1 MTYFRLF
8 SSLAALGVVLLG
20 FVGCGKDDDP
30 GSSVGSGN
38 SGGPGA
44 AGTTG
49 GDPVLGGNLM
59 GSGGNLS
66 SDPAGP
72 DGSMCGGTSLMASQ
86 RPVNLLIVI
95 DKSGSM
101 STTPDGFDLNKW
113 TALRLGLDAAMDAT
127 QDSLNFGLELYPHDP
142 DAAIPLDCAANVCCT
157 MPSTFSDAIL
167 VPPAPGV
174 ESYPDITAVLD
185 EVGPGGGT
193 PTATALDFALDYFES
208 DAGQALEGKKVVL
221 LATDG
226 GPNCNAD
233 TNCDAEHCTANID
246 QGIPPD
252 TNMCSSDLQGPML
265 CIDDDATIA
274 AAQALADAGVQTIV
288 VGIPGTEAYTDVLDA
303 VAEAGGAPNPV
314 GDTRY
319 YQVTTAGGVSGLETT
334 LREIT
339 QQLIR
344 TCELALEETP
354 PDPTLVNVEIDGEL
368 VPFLNLGGATDA
380 GVRPADGGGAATDA
394 GAVDV
399 PHDGWVF
406 DDSTSPPSIVLQGE
420 PCDSMLANGAESVEI
435 VFGCPRVEVDIR

>member
-1 MTYFRLF
+1 MKYFGILAGF
-8 SSLAALGVVLLG
+8 FAALG
-20 FVGCGKDDDP
+20 FVACGSDEEEE
-30 GSSVGSGN
+30 SRVGSGTN
-38 SGGPGA
+38 AGSPGA
-44 AGTTG
+44 SGATG
-49 GDPVLGGNLM
+49 GDPLLGGNPM

-66 SDPAGP
+66 DEDPDAAA
-72 DGSMCGGTSLMASQ
+72 CGGTSLMASQ

-95 DKSGSM
+95 DRSGSM
-101 STTPDGFDLNKW
+101 DATPEGFDLNKW

-127 QDSLNFGLELYPHDP
+127 QDSLNFGLELYPYDP
-142 DAAIPLDCAANVCCT
+142 DAMIPLDCAANTCCT
-157 MPSTFSDAIL
+157 TPGTFGDAIL

-174 ESYPDITAVLD
+174 ESYPDITAALD

-193 PTATALDFALDYFES
+193 PTASALSLALDYFES

-233 TNCDAEHCTANID
+233 IDCDAAHCTANID
-246 QGIPPD
+246 QDIPPD
-252 TNMCSSDLQGPML
+252 TNMCGSDLQGPML
-265 CIDDDATIA
+265 CIDDDATIV

-288 VGIPGTEAYTDVLDA
+288 VGIPGTEAYTDVLNA

-314 GDTRY
+314 GDTSY

-354 PDPTLVNVEIDGEL
+354 PDPMLVNVEIDGEL
-368 VPFLNLGGATDA
+368 VPFLNVGGAADA
-380 GVRPADGGGAATDA
+380 GIAPLDGGGAAADA
-394 GAVDV
+394 AVVAV
-399 PHDGWVF
+399 PHDGWTF
-406 DDSTSPPSIVLQGE
+406 DETTSPPSVVLQGQ
-420 PCDSMLANGAESVEI
+420 PCEEMLANGAASVEI